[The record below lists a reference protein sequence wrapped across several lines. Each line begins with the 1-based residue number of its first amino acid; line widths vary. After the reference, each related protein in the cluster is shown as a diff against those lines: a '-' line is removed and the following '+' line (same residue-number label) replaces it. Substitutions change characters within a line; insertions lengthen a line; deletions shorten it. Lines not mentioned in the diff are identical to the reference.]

1 MSPADE
7 RTAGVRRILLALDAS
22 PDSRAALD
30 VVARLAALLEAEL
43 RGLYVEDQTLTSLPD
58 VSLIREVDAVS
69 GRIRQIRDAGL
80 EGQLRA
86 EATRAGREL
95 ARVGEQMGIRWSFRV
110 SRGKVAA
117 EVAAAAREN
126 DLVTVGVRSR
136 RAGGGPG
143 STARALLRAAGQP
156 VLIIREGMRL
166 GDRVHVLDDGSDGAG
181 QAVAVAEAIS
191 RHPRATLTID
201 VAGEGEEQ
209 EARIRGHRER
219 LAREGGARP
228 RRHPPRRRGGVRAP
242 GPPPEQGRGRRAGA
256 GRAPAPGE
264 LPRPGGRLSRA
275 QPSSSKAASPTMW
288 PPGDSKKISSAP

>member
-219 LAREGGARP
+219 LAREGREDVVVQP
-228 RRHPPRRRGGVRAP
+228 VPAP
-242 GPPPEQGRGRRAGA
+242 GPGATRPAVEAACGLLVLPRSRVVDGELELEELLRRANCPVLVA
-256 GRAPAPGE
+256 G
-264 LPRPGGRLSRA
+264 
-275 QPSSSKAASPTMW
+275 
-288 PPGDSKKISSAP
+288 